1 MTHTATLHF
10 DPQLDITDA
19 EIVARWFL
27 RNGGGEN
34 WRTRLMADL
43 PLVYARVYPGVDRDA
58 ILERVAAGLDAVRQ
72 EQAEAFAALADK
84 HVAATGAE
92 A

>member
-1 MTHTATLHF
+1 
-10 DPQLDITDA
+10 
-19 EIVARWFL
+19 
-27 RNGGGEN
+27 
-34 WRTRLMADL
+34 
-43 PLVYARVYPGVDRDA
+43 VYARVYPGVDRDA